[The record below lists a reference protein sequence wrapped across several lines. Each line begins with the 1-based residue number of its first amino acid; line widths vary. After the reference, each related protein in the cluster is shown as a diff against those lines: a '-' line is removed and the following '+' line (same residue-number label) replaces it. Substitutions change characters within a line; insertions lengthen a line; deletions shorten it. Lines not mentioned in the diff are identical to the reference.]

1 MVTVPVVLAPFV
13 AILIISWYIYQIL
26 NARSKSKSSDGQIAA
41 LQELLRYEAL
51 DNQRRVLLS
60 QSREPETVLCP
71 HCHSPV
77 TLTGTTLRPD
87 GSIICTS
94 CFTRFSK
101 E

>member
-1 MVTVPVVLAPFV
+1 VSLELGTFIALLIASCSICR
-13 AILIISWYIYQIL
+13 ILS
-26 NARSKSKSSDGQIAA
+26 ATMKSKSSDEQTIA
-41 LQELLRYEAL
+41 LQEQLRYEAL

-60 QSREPETVLCP
+60 QSREPETALCP
-71 HCHSPV
+71 HCHSTV
-77 TLTGTTLRPD
+77 TLTGTTLKPD

>member
-1 MVTVPVVLAPFV
+1 VQIELGTFIALLLVSCS
-13 AILIISWYIYQIL
+13 ICRIL
-26 NARSKSKSSDGQIAA
+26 NATMNRKSSDEQAIA
-41 LQELLRYEAL
+41 LQEQLRYEAL
-51 DNQRRVLLS
+51 GNQRRVLLS
-60 QSREPETVLCP
+60 QSREPEIALCP

-77 TLTGTTLRPD
+77 TLTGTTLKPD